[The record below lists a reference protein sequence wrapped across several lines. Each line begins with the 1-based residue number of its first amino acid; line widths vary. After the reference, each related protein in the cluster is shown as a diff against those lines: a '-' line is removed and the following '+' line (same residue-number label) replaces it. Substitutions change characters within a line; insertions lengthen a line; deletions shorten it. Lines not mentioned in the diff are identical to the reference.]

1 MSVLSIKK
9 IVITAMLSA
18 LIFVTTTFINIPVF
32 PSTGGLIHFGNIF
45 IFLIALTMDKEYSLS
60 GAIGLTLFDL
70 LNSYTIWAPVTFIS
84 RFLMAYIVNKLA
96 YKSNNSLRII
106 TAMLFGAI
114 VCALM
119 YYVYEAVF
127 ISSFYAALASL
138 LSDTITL
145 VISIF
150 ISFALLPLVR
160 RMLKNLDI

>member
-1 MSVLSIKK
+1 MSIKK

-70 LNSYTIWAPVTFIS
+70 LNGYTIWAPVTFVS

-96 YKSNNSLRII
+96 YKSNNSMRII
-106 TAMLFGAI
+106 TAM
-114 VCALM
+114 
-119 YYVYEAVF
+119 F
-127 ISSFYAALASL
+127 I
-138 LSDTITL
+138 
-145 VISIF
+145 
-150 ISFALLPLVR
+150 
-160 RMLKNLDI
+160 

>member
-1 MSVLSIKK
+1 MSILSIKK
-9 IVITAMLSA
+9 IVVTAMLSA

-70 LNSYTIWAPVTFIS
+70 LNSYTIWAPVTFVS

-96 YKSNNSLRII
+96 YKSNNIIRII
-106 TAMLFGAI
+106 ASMLIGTI

-119 YYVYEAVF
+119 YYLYESLL
-127 ISSFYAALASL
+127 ISNFYVALASL

-145 VISIF
+145 VISAF
-150 ISFALLPLVR
+150 IALGLLPLVK